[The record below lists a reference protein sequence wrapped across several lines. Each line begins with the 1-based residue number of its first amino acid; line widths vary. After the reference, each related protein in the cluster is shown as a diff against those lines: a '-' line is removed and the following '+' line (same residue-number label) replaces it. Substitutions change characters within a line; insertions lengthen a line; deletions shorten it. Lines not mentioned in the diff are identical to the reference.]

1 MGISP
6 HGKNLVNT
14 SETRNKAHF
23 IDTETL
29 KVVQKIAFKIADMPP
44 EPFSPLASTS
54 RATARLVLWHWSRL
68 QTRMLVAG
76 CAPPTCGLGSSFV
89 LQRNHQN
96 G

>member
-54 RATARLVLWHWSRL
+54 RATARLVLWHWSR
-68 QTRMLVAG
+68 QTTWRG
-76 CAPPTCGLGSSFV
+76 RRNDSS
-89 LQRNHQN
+89 
-96 G
+96 GY